1 MSNRVTIQ
9 AVAEDMLNR
18 QVSAPWL
25 VACGLLERMLQKSL
39 QSNTILMN
47 SMVTAVAST
56 SSNWPLASQLF
67 SGMSEL
73 NIPYSQVSF
82 GATFSE
88 NWARSLVLLQ
98 KMSDLQL
105 QLLVD
110 GLEPCLFS
118 QINWE

>member
-9 AVAEDMLNR
+9 AVAEDMLNC

-47 SMVTAVAST
+47 SMVTAVA
-56 SSNWPLASQLF
+56 SNWPLASQLF